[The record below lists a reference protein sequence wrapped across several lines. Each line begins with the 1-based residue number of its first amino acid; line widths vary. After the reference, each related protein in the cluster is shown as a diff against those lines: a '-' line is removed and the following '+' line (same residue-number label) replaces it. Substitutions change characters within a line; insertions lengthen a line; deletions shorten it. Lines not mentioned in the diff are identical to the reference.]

1 MLLQREKRERKTL
14 HLIDTTCQD
23 VHWHWREKNTK
34 IAVLLLYYDCYTIA
48 RYTFARIAILLLYFG
63 YTISILLLYLLCI
76 SLVFLQNGIC
86 VTCDTLKSKSTF
98 ISSSSHG
105 WKGSDVKEA
114 AGTNPL
120 GAMLPVVCLYTYLV
134 HLKTVL
140 RLIRKACLITPQPNQ
155 QQ

>member
-34 IAVLLLYYDCYTIA
+34 IAVLLLYYYYDNYTIA
-48 RYTFARIAILLLYFG
+48 RYTFAKIA
-63 YTISILLLYLLCI
+63 ILLLYLLCI

-98 ISSSSHG
+98 ISLSSQG

-120 GAMLPVVCLYTYLV
+120 GAMLPVVCLYTYGAFEDCV
-134 HLKTVL
+134 K
-140 RLIRKACLITPQPNQ
+140 ID
-155 QQ
+155 

>member
-48 RYTFARIAILLLYFG
+48 RYTFAKIAILLLYFC

-76 SLVFLQNGIC
+76 SLVFLRNGIC
-86 VTCDTLKSKSTF
+86 V
-98 ISSSSHG
+98 
-105 WKGSDVKEA
+105 KGSDVKEA

-120 GAMLPVVCLYTYLV
+120 GAMLPVVCLYTYGAFEDCV
-134 HLKTVL
+134 K
-140 RLIRKACLITPQPNQ
+140 ID
-155 QQ
+155 